1 MEFKE
6 KSITLKNG
14 KTAVLRAPRKED
26 AAEVLEF
33 LRTACDETEYLASY
47 PEEISYTPDSEE
59 KYLQNTLDS
68 PNNMMIVCV
77 VDGRIA
83 GNCEIVFF
91 SSAKTKHRGAVMIGL
106 LKEFWGMGIGSALFS
121 ELISAAKERGLKQ
134 LELEVIE
141 GNTRA
146 IALYEKM
153 GFSVMA
159 VHPDAFVL
167 KDGSTRGAVFM
178 RKVL

>member
-14 KTAVLRAPRKED
+14 KTAVLRAPKKED
-26 AAEVLEF
+26 ATEVLEF
-33 LRTACDETEYLASY
+33 LRTACGETEYLASY

-91 SSAKTKHRGAVMIGL
+91 SSAKTKHRGAVDI
-106 LKEFWGMGIGSALFS
+106 IP
-121 ELISAAKERGLKQ
+121 
-134 LELEVIE
+134 LE
-141 GNTRA
+141 
-146 IALYEKM
+146 
-153 GFSVMA
+153 
-159 VHPDAFVL
+159 
-167 KDGSTRGAVFM
+167 
-178 RKVL
+178 